1 MRSFLTPSLLAFASL
16 VTLPALADVAA
27 PAPPAPDAPAAAA
40 TDAPT
45 PPSPEELQ
53 KLLADMAKQQDDF
66 NRAIGVKNGPMDG
79 DMGVASIRIP
89 EGFTFTDG
97 AGAKKWAELTTNP
110 VSGKEIGLVGPADGS
125 YLVLFEFDD
134 VGYVKDDEKD
144 DLDAD
149 ALLESIKEA
158 AVAFN
163 EQRVSAGVPAMNVL
177 GWEQAPKFNDQAK
190 ALEWC
195 VRAESAGQPSLNF
208 NTRLLGRRGVVSVTL
223 MFGGDVTFEQVLPA
237 FRTLIGGFSFKQG
250 ETYSEFKSGDR
261 VAAYGLA
268 ALIAGGGVA
277 LAAKTGLLS
286 KLGLLVAKGGK
297 LIIIGVIGVFGAIG
311 TAFKKFF
318 GRNKP

>member
-1 MRSFLTPSLLAFASL
+1 MRSLLAISLFAA
-16 VTLPALADVAA
+16 VPALADEPVV
-27 PAPPAPDAPAAAA
+27 APPPPVETPAA
-40 TDAPT
+40 

-53 KLLADMAKQQDDF
+53 KLVAEMQKQQDDF

-79 DMGVASIRIP
+79 DMGVASIKVP

-110 VSGKEIGLVGPADGS
+110 VSNKEIGLMGPADGS

-144 DLDAD
+144 DLDAN

-163 EQRVSAGVPAMNVL
+163 QQRVAAGVPAMNVL
-177 GWEQAPKFNDQAK
+177 GWEQPPKYNDQAK

-223 MFGGDVTFEQVLPA
+223 MFGGDVTIAQVLPA
-237 FRTLIGGFSFKQG
+237 FRALLGGFSFTQG
-250 ETYSEFKSGDR
+250 ETYSEFRDGDR
-261 VAAYGLA
+261 VAEYGLA

-277 LAAKTGLLS
+277 LAAKTGILS
-286 KLGLLVAKGGK
+286 KLGLFIAKGGK
-297 LIIIGVIGVFGAIG
+297 ALIVGVIALVGAIG
-311 TAFKKFF
+311 AGLKKLF
-318 GRNKP
+318 GRNTYG